1 MSKNR
6 KKIISFIADELG
18 IDEAE
23 VTDNARFVE
32 DFGAD
37 SLDVME
43 IIIRFEDEFEIE
55 IPDRDADGFKR
66 VGDVVEYIERL
77 LQIKGS

>member
-23 VTDNARFVE
+23 VTDNARFAE
-32 DFGAD
+32 DFEAD
-37 SLDVME
+37 SLDVTE
-43 IIIRFEDEFEIE
+43 IILRLEDEFEIE
-55 IPDRDADGFKR
+55 IPDSEVERFNR
-66 VGDVVEYIERL
+66 VGEAVDYVEGL
-77 LQIKGS
+77 LKSQ